1 MADAE
6 ILLDHVQF
14 MRGLITDS
22 TTDKNDKGVFFTDT
36 ATGPTTGLSSQWV
49 ELTNRFA
56 DPFTVTVTTDPNDFL
71 RSQVHHLPPGGE
83 VLCVA
88 EGEGRNSV
96 FLARQ
101 GFRVT
106 SFDLTEAGAA
116 KTRRLAAEHGVEV
129 DAHVADAA
137 HFPIGEQRWDAVVSI
152 FAHMPPPVRADLHR
166 RVAVGLRPGGVLVLE
181 AYTPDQIGRGTG
193 GPPTAEMTMSLD
205 VLRAELPGLHE
216 LHAAE
221 LVRPVVEG
229 PGHTGD
235 GAVVQFVARK

>member
-1 MADAE
+1 MLNTTPGHRALFPRAAHPADAYAVHMQQHPGKE
-6 ILLDHVQF
+6 
-14 MRGLITDS
+14 MWEARY
-22 TTDKNDKGVFFTDT
+22 
-36 ATGPTTGLSSQWV
+36 SQPDYV
-49 ELTNRFA
+49 YG
-56 DPFTVTVTTDPNDFL
+56 TDPNDFL